1 MKNDSII
8 LPIIEILFMM
18 FIIVIV
24 YFCINSFNINYD
36 LVNNLSIDVDYNNNY
51 LYVLNNDEVDF
62 LDNNNIKILNYDN
75 KDINYRLVMKLK
87 KDNFDY
93 NNINMKLDNNKF
105 SLSSKFIGEDN
116 DYLYFDLT
124 HQNVSKYDNLEYVM
138 WLSSDVDNPS
148 DYVFSYNFYVEKI

>member
-8 LPIIEILFMM
+8 LPIIEILFMI

-36 LVNNLSIDVDYNNNY
+36 LVNNLSIDVDYKNNY
-51 LYVLNNDEVDF
+51 LYVLDNDEVDF

-93 NNINMKLDNNKF
+93 NI
-105 SLSSKFIGEDN
+105 
-116 DYLYFDLT
+116 
-124 HQNVSKYDNLEYVM
+124 VSCK
-138 WLSSDVDNPS
+138 SC
-148 DYVFSYNFYVEKI
+148 VF

>member
-8 LPIIEILFMM
+8 LPIIEILFMI

-124 HQNVSKYDNLEYVM
+124 HQNISKSDDLEYVM